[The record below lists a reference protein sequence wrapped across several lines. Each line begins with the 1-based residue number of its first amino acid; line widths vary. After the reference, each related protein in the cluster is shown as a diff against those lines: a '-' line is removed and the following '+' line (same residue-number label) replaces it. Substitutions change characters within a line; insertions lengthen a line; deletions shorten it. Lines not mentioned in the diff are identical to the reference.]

1 MYLLEG
7 DMKEPNGQNRNH
19 SGPRDVLS
27 KAWAD
32 LAGLDIEELSRR
44 GRAEFKDK
52 ESAIVDFM
60 TRKYVINRA
69 TRNVSRFEDDKVTN
83 PFIAALIL
91 HYLLG
96 AKDVEESGRLLTF
109 RELEGGDVYYQAFY
123 RRAIKPLADE
133 IGPTPALL
141 FERARRVGG
150 ERLDLGDASV
160 RIHVFARVPVVIV
173 VWAGDEEVP
182 SSANIL
188 FDSTAGHH
196 LHTEDLAAVGDLVA
210 DAIILSDDEWR
221 GW

>member
-1 MYLLEG
+1 MN
-7 DMKEPNGQNRNH
+7 EPNGQNRNQ

-32 LAGLDIEELSRR
+32 LAGLDIKELSRR
-44 GRAEFKDK
+44 AKAEFKDK
-52 ESAIVDFM
+52 ETVIVDYL

-69 TRNVSRFEDDKVTN
+69 TRKIFRIEDNKAAN

-91 HYLLG
+91 HYLMG
-96 AKDVEESGRLLTF
+96 AKDAEESGRLLTF

-123 RRAIKPLADE
+123 RRAIKPLADK
-133 IGPTPALL
+133 IGPTPTLL
-141 FERARRVGG
+141 LERARRVGG
-150 ERLDLGDASV
+150 ERLNLGDASV
-160 RIHVFARVPVVIV
+160 KIHVFARVPVVVV

-210 DAIILSDDEWR
+210 DVLVLSDDEWQ